1 MLYNSN
7 METKNSGTSGTIKII
22 RNGNTFR
29 LIFDVPQRYEV
40 REYAK
45 SARTSYTVLE
55 PVHTPPLAVEV
66 GQETARQIMAE
77 AVERNAAEIEV
88 AVPRQEWTAFLFLN
102 RFVES
107 V

>member
-7 METKNSGTSGTIKII
+7 MKAGSAGGTIKIV
-22 RNGNTFR
+22 RNGDTFR
-29 LIFDVPQRYEV
+29 LIFDVPQRHEV

-45 SARTSYTVLE
+45 SARTSYTVIE
-55 PVHTPPLAVEV
+55 PVYTPPLVVEI
-66 GQETARQIMAE
+66 GQETARQIVAE
-77 AVERNAAEIEV
+77 ATPRNAIIVEV
-88 AVPRQEWTAFLFLN
+88 VRPKQEWTAFLLLN

>member
-1 MLYNSN
+1 

-40 REYAK
+40 CEYAK

-55 PVHTPPLAVEV
+55 PVYTPPLVVEI
-66 GQETARQIMAE
+66 GQETARQIVAE
-77 AVERNAAEIEV
+77 ATPLNAIAIEV
-88 AVPRQEWTAFLFLN
+88 VHPRQEWTAFLFLN

>member
-7 METKNSGTSGTIKII
+7 METGNSGTIKII

-29 LIFDVPQRYEV
+29 LIFDMPQRYEV
-40 REYAK
+40 REYTK
-45 SARTSYTVLE
+45 SARTSYTVIE
-55 PVHTPPLAVEV
+55 PVYTPPLVVEI
-66 GQETARQIMAE
+66 GQETAHQIMAE
-77 AVERNAAEIEV
+77 AVERNAADIEV
-88 AVPRQEWTAFLFLN
+88 SVPRQEWTAFLFLN